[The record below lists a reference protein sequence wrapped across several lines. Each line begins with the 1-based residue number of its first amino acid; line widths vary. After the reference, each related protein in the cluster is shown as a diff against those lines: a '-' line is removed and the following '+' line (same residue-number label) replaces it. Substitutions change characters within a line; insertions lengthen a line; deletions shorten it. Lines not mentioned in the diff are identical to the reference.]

1 VLSQPKRKSRL
12 AWVIPAAIAIII
24 FVGGVAGNLIAE
36 DLKNFYNAHPKPV
49 WAVFVLALVATI
61 AGVIWDH
68 YRNRDSESPVVKEDN
83 PAPAARDIK
92 ITHIHQSQSST
103 PNPLFQLP
111 PPPSE
116 FTGREK
122 ELAELRRGLKDGA
135 LICGA
140 QGMGGVGKTALAL
153 KLAEELKPRYPDAQ
167 FYLDLRG
174 ASSEPL
180 PATRAM
186 EHVIRAYHPAAKL
199 PDDPDALSALFHS
212 TLEGKRALLLWDN
225 VKDAAQVAPLRPPA
239 TCLMLVTSRRHF
251 AFQGLRSIDL
261 DQMTEE
267 EACELLLKIEPRI
280 GGEAKRIAKLCGY
293 LPLALELAASAL
305 KVRKGVPPAEF
316 ARRLSDSERRI
327 KLLDKTDSDF

>member
-1 VLSQPKRKSRL
+1 MLSQPKRKSRL